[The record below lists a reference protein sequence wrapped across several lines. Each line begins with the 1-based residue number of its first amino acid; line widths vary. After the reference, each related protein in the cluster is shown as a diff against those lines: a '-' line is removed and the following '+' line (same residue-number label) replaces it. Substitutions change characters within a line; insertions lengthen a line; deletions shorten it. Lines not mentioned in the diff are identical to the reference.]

1 MQTPAQAQY
10 ALFHPKI
17 ETAGFAGFSQATP
30 TKTTTA
36 PPPPGNPSLPFTG
49 MNLAIVLTIAVL
61 LVAVSVMLRVRGM
74 RRERA
79 LRR

>member
-17 ETAGFAGFSQATP
+17 GVEGFAGFIRATP

-36 PPPPGNPSLPFTG
+36 PPPGNPSLPFTG